1 MEFLNKVEL
10 RGHVG
15 NIRVQ
20 EYGDSKVA
28 RIAVATDYTY
38 RDRTGGVVLDAGL
51 HNVIAWEGRNI
62 QCLDR
67 IQKGTQVYVEGRIR
81 HQKYTDVQGVEH
93 RITEIIAS
101 NVEIIK
107 RK

>member
-20 EYGDSKVA
+20 EYGDSKLA
-28 RIAVATDYTY
+28 RIAVATNYTY
-38 RDRTGGVVLDAGL
+38 RDRDDGVVIDTSW

-62 QCLDR
+62 QCLDL
-67 IQKGTQVYVEGRIR
+67 IQKGTPVYVEGRIR
-81 HQKYTDVQGVEH
+81 YQKYTDVHGVEH
-93 RITEIIAS
+93 NTTEIIA
-101 NVEIIK
+101 NKVEIVYGK
-107 RK
+107 